1 MNRARAQ
8 TSASTDAAG
17 APTRTYRGRTI
28 DELIPKIQDELGA
41 DAIIL
46 RRREGLTGGF
56 AGFFQRQFVEL
67 EAMRGGPRV
76 DLYDEDLDLQPLSPE
91 RPSAY
96 VGGYELDD
104 RFEGELE
111 YTDEHEQ
118 ARTPFYEREPPLLR
132 PDGAYV
138 TERLAELAR
147 AGPLEPSPV
156 RPIEPHAESIGH
168 TPRFDDPHP
177 ADPSDPFAIELEQAS
192 SGGFEEIATPGYE
205 EPAGY
210 DDPAHYEE
218 SAQREEPAH
227 TRFEE
232 PLPARFGETVW
243 SDRANAA
250 QPPRRG
256 AIPSPAA
263 ATPRPATPRPAV
275 QPARARAR
283 AGVQAG
289 LLALGV
295 SERFAGELI
304 DAAAVHV
311 LPLAPRAS
319 LSHAVGTALTQR
331 IPVAS
336 PLPTQGAAIVVVGP
350 GGSGK
355 TSCCATLLGAYRKG
369 SPLPASCATLI
380 RGSGKG
386 ELEVLL
392 SPYLMKPTSIDTPRA
407 IRALR
412 KARSEGLLV
421 VDTPPLSAGDR
432 SGIRKLA
439 GLLGELKP
447 ERVVIALPATLGAV
461 ATRQLVAA
469 LRPLGANAL
478 AVTHADETDQIGVAV
493 EAACTFGLAPEYTL
507 DRERSGRWRLSRIDP
522 TGLAAKLL
530 Q

>member
-8 TSASTDAAG
+8 AGASADAAD
-17 APTRTYRGRTI
+17 TQIRTYRGRTI

-56 AGFFQRQFVEL
+56 AGFFQRPFVEL
-67 EAMRGGPRV
+67 EAMQGGPRV
-76 DLYDEDLDLQPLSPE
+76 DLYDEDLDLQPLAPE
-91 RPSAY
+91 HPPAY
-96 VGGYELDD
+96 AGGYELDEGL
-104 RFEGELE
+104 EGELE
-111 YTDEHEQ
+111 YTHEHQ
-118 ARTPFYEREPPLLR
+118 QGRTPFYEREPPLLR

-147 AGPLEPSPV
+147 AGPLEPSSV
-156 RPIEPHAESIGH
+156 RSVDQRGDAIGH
-168 TPRFDDPHP
+168 TPRFDDPYP
-177 ADPSDPFAIELEQAS
+177 ADPPDPFALELEQAS
-192 SGGFEEIATPGYE
+192 AGDFEGIASPGASPDYE
-205 EPAGY
+205 EPVR
-210 DDPAHYEE
+210 YEE
-218 SAQREEPAH
+218 PSRYEQPMQREEPAPA
-227 TRFEE
+227 RFEE

-243 SDRANAA
+243 SDRPSAP
-250 QPPRRG
+250 QPTRRG
-256 AIPSPAA
+256 AIPPPSA
-263 ATPRPATPRPAV
+263 ATPRTSLP
-275 QPARARAR
+275 PARARAR
-283 AGVQAG
+283 AGIQSG

-304 DAAAVHV
+304 DAAAAHV
-311 LPLAPRAS
+311 LPLTPRAS
-319 LSHAVGTALTQR
+319 LSHAARIALTQR
-331 IPVAS
+331 IPVAA
-336 PLPTQGAAIVVVGP
+336 PLPAQGAAIVVVGP

-369 SPLPASCATLI
+369 STLPASCATLI
-380 RGSGKG
+380 RAAGKG
-386 ELEVLL
+386 DLEVLL
-392 SPYLMKPTSIDTPRA
+392 SPYLMKPTSIDAPRA

-421 VDTPPLSAGDR
+421 VDTPALSVGDR

-461 ATRQLVAA
+461 ATAQLVAA

-507 DRERSGRWRLSRIDP
+507 DHERSGRWRLSRIDP

>member
-1 MNRARAQ
+1 MNRARS
-8 TSASTDAAG
+8 SAGESADAADT
-17 APTRTYRGRTI
+17 PIRTYRARTV

-46 RRREGLTGGF
+46 RRREGLTGGL
-56 AGFFQRQFVEL
+56 AGFFQRPFVEL
-67 EAMRGGPRV
+67 EAMPGGPRV
-76 DLYDEDLDLQPLSPE
+76 DLYDEQDVTVQPLPPE
-91 RPSAY
+91 RPPAY
-96 VGGYELDD
+96 TGGYEFADGSED
-104 RFEGELE
+104 ERE
-111 YTDEHEQ
+111 YTREHES

-147 AGPLEPSPV
+147 AGPPEPSPV
-156 RPIEPHAESIGH
+156 RSIEPRAEAIGR
-168 TPRFDDPHP
+168 PPQFEDRHP
-177 ADPSDPFAIELEQAS
+177 ADPSDPFALELEQAS
-192 SGGFEEIATPGYE
+192 SGGFEEVAPPGYE
-205 EPAGY
+205 EPVR
-210 DDPAHYEE
+210 YEE
-218 SAQREEPAH
+218 PAQREESAH
-227 TRFEE
+227 ARFEE

-243 SDRANAA
+243 SDRANAT
-250 QPPRRG
+250 QLPRR
-256 AIPSPAA
+256 AATPPPSA
-263 ATPRPATPRPAV
+263 ATPRTSTS
-275 QPARARAR
+275 PARARAR
-283 AGVQAG
+283 AGVQG
-289 LLALGV
+289 SLLALGA

-311 LPLAPRAS
+311 LPLTPRAS
-319 LSHAVGTALTQR
+319 LSHAVRIALTQR
-331 IPVAS
+331 IPVAP

-369 SPLPASCATLI
+369 SMLPASCATLI
-380 RGSGKG
+380 GGSGKG
-386 ELEVLL
+386 ELQMLL

-439 GLLGELKP
+439 GLLGELEP

-461 ATRQLVAA
+461 AAAQLIAA

-507 DRERSGRWRLSRIDP
+507 DHERSGRWRLNRIDP

>member
-8 TSASTDAAG
+8 TSAAADAAG

-56 AGFFQRQFVEL
+56 AGFFQRPFVEL
-67 EAMRGGPRV
+67 EAMQGGPRV

-96 VGGYELDD
+96 AGGYELDD
-104 RFEGELE
+104 GFGGELE
-111 YTDEHEQ
+111 HAHEHEQ
-118 ARTPFYEREPPLLR
+118 GRTPFYERESPQLR

-156 RPIEPHAESIGH
+156 QSIEPRAEAIGH
-168 TPRFDDPHP
+168 TPRSDAPRP

-192 SGGFEEIATPGYE
+192 LGGFEEIAAPGYE
-205 EPAGY
+205 EPA
-210 DDPAHYEE
+210 HYEE
-218 SAQREEPAH
+218 PTQREEPAH
-227 TRFEE
+227 ARFEE

-243 SDRANAA
+243 PDRTNAA

-256 AIPSPAA
+256 VTSPPSA
-263 ATPRPATPRPAV
+263 ATPRPRPS
-275 QPARARAR
+275 PSPSRARVR
-283 AGVQAG
+283 AGVQSG

-319 LSHAVGTALTQR
+319 LSHAVRIALTQR
-331 IPVAS
+331 IPVAP

-369 SPLPASCATLI
+369 STLPASCATLV

-421 VDTPPLSAGDR
+421 VDTPPLSVGDR

-461 ATRQLVAA
+461 ATGQLVAA
-469 LRPLGANAL
+469 LRPL
-478 AVTHADETDQIGVAV
+478 
-493 EAACTFGLAPEYTL
+493 
-507 DRERSGRWRLSRIDP
+507 
-522 TGLAAKLL
+522 
-530 Q
+530 

>member
-1 MNRARAQ
+1 MNRARVPAGA
-8 TSASTDAAG
+8 SADAADT
-17 APTRTYRGRTI
+17 PIRTYRGRTI
-28 DELIPKIQDELGA
+28 DELIPKIQEELGA

-46 RRREGLTGGF
+46 RRREGLTGGL
-56 AGFFQRQFVEL
+56 AGFFQRPFVEL
-67 EAMRGGPRV
+67 EAMEGGPRV
-76 DLYDEDLDLQPLSPE
+76 DLYDEDDLQAQPLAPE
-91 RPSAY
+91 RSSLHTSGHEF
-96 VGGYELDD
+96 VDGFGDELAHT
-104 RFEGELE
+104 GEQE
-111 YTDEHEQ
+111 T

-156 RPIEPHAESIGH
+156 RPVEPHAEAIGH
-168 TPRFDDPHP
+168 TPPFDDPQS
-177 ADPSDPFAIELEQAS
+177 ADPSDPFALELEQAS
-192 SGGFEEIATPGYE
+192 AGGFEEMAQARYE
-205 EPAGY
+205 STQHH
-210 DDPAHYEE
+210 D
-218 SAQREEPAH
+218 SARA
-227 TRFEE
+227 RFEE
-232 PLPARFGETVW
+232 PLPARFGATVW
-243 SDRANAA
+243 SDPIQAT
-250 QPPRRG
+250 QPPRRN
-256 AIPSPAA
+256 APSLPSP
-263 ATPRPATPRPAV
+263 P
-275 QPARARAR
+275 PARARAR
-283 AGVQAG
+283 ANIQGG
-289 LLALGV
+289 LLALGI

-311 LPLAPRAS
+311 LPLTPRAS
-319 LSHAVGTALTQR
+319 LSQAVRIALTQR
-331 IPVAS
+331 IPVGA
-336 PLPTQGAAIVVVGP
+336 PLPTRGAAIVVVGP

-355 TSCCATLLGAYRKG
+355 TSCCAALLGAYRKG
-369 SPLPASCATLI
+369 STLPASCATLL
-380 RGSGKG
+380 RGAGKG
-386 ELEVLL
+386 ELEMLL
-392 SPYLMKPTSIDTPRA
+392 SPYLMKPTSIDAPRA

-421 VDTPPLSAGDR
+421 VDTPPLSVGDR

-461 ATRQLVAA
+461 AAAQLVAA

-507 DRERSGRWRLSRIDP
+507 DHERSGRWRLNRIDP